1 MSPVALRAATPPAW
15 ADRVAA
21 EFDAF
26 LLDHASAERK
36 ASAMAVSF
44 VVQYPDKYELH
55 GPLIRL
61 AREELLHYQ
70 QIMRLIRQRRLL
82 WERDEKDPYVVNLLK
97 HLSTD
102 RALRLLD
109 RLMAAAVIEARGVE
123 RFGLVAERLEDAE
136 LARFYRE
143 RVIDVGLCAL
153 ESMLVDGA
161 AAGVWRPVGHAA
173 AVRAIAGPVY
183 GHMMLAHALAVPGSE
198 PEDPSQIA
206 AEIADILLYG
216 LNPR

>member
-136 LARFYRE
+136 LARFYRRLSQSE
-143 RVIDVGLCAL
+143 AN
-153 ESMLVDGA
+153 
-161 AAGVWRPVGHAA
+161 HAA
-173 AVRAIAGPVY
+173 LFPR
-183 GHMMLAHALAVPGSE
+183 LARKYFSVEQVEAQLDRWLDLEAEAMAALPIRPA
-198 PEDPSQIA
+198 
-206 AEIADILLYG
+206 LH
-216 LNPR
+216 